1 MTLST
6 NACAGNGND
15 DDHLNSALIFNEV
28 LTMASGPNIDGTPTA
43 KPNETRLA
51 YLSLSLSQVHA
62 YDDDDATM

>member
-1 MTLST
+1 
-6 NACAGNGND
+6 
-15 DDHLNSALIFNEV
+15 
-28 LTMASGPNIDGTPTA
+28 MASGPNIDGTPTA